1 MNALITK
8 TYRKIQIIPTLI
20 IAGVIA
26 VAPIVASTQASA
38 AQITGRSVTVS
49 SSAPSASASYAF
61 NFTLPS
67 ATVVKSA
74 SFVPCT
80 TPSGA
85 CTTPTGFS
93 GASAVAA
100 QPNAGLGDTSG
111 WTTNSSTTTELRLA
125 KTGNVAAPSGAAA
138 VTFSAVTNPSTTNST
153 FFVRI
158 TTFSDAT
165 WTTPIDTGTVAS
177 STATQIQV
185 SLSVDETLTF
195 CTGTSITGTN
205 CGTATGSAVNLGTG
219 STTATS
225 TGTSILAA
233 STNGPSGYT
242 ITVNG
247 NTLTSGSNTIT
258 ALSAATAASVGS
270 KQFGLN
276 LVGNSSPSVGSA
288 VSGSGTATA
297 ASNYNAANAFK
308 YVTGDT
314 VASIGGATNANT
326 FTVSY
331 IANID
336 GSTPSGL
343 YQTTLT
349 YVATPNF

>member
-1 MNALITK
+1 MNSFITK
-8 TYRKIQIIPTLI
+8 TYKKIQIIPTLI
-20 IAGVIA
+20 VAGVIA
-26 VAPIVASTQASA
+26 VAPIVSTNQVSA
-38 AQITGRSVTVS
+38 AQITGRSVTLGS
-49 SSAPSASASYAF
+49 SIPSASTSYTFAF
-61 NFTLPS
+61 TVPS
-67 ATVVKSA
+67 STVLQSA

-80 TPSGA
+80 TASGA

-100 QPNAGLGDTSG
+100 QPSAGLGDTSG
-111 WTTNSSTTTELRLA
+111 WSTNDSTSSQLRLS
-125 KTGNVAAPSGAAA
+125 KSGNTAAPSGAAS
-138 VTFSAVTNPSTTNST
+138 VSFSGVTNPSTTNST
-153 FFVRI
+153 FFIRI
-158 TTFSDAT
+158 TTFSDAS
-165 WTTPIDTGTVAS
+165 WTTSVDTGVVAS

-205 CGTATGSAVNLGTG
+205 CGTASGNTVSLGTG

-225 TGTSILAA
+225 SGTSIVAA
-233 STNGPSGYT
+233 STNGSSGYT

-247 NTLTSGSNTIT
+247 ATLTSGANTIT
-258 ALSAATAASVGS
+258 ALTSGTASSIGT

-276 LVGNSSPSVGSA
+276 LVSNSTPSVGTN
-288 VSGSGTATA
+288 VTGTGTANPVA
-297 ASNYNAANAFK
+297 NYNTTNTFR

-314 VASIGGATNANT
+314 IASVGTATNANT
-326 FTVSY
+326 FTISY

-336 GSTPSGL
+336 GLTPSGL

-349 YVATPNF
+349 YIATPNF

>member
-1 MNALITK
+1 MNAFITK

-20 IAGVIA
+20 VAGVIA
-26 VAPIVASTQASA
+26 AAPIIVGTQVSA
-38 AQITGRSVTVS
+38 AQITGRSVVLG
-49 SSAPSASASYAF
+49 SSAPSALTTYAF
-61 NFTLPS
+61 TFTLPS
-67 ATVVKSA
+67 ATAVKSA

-80 TPSGA
+80 TASGA

-93 GASAVAA
+93 GSSAVAS

-111 WTTNSSTTTELRLA
+111 WTTTNSTSTELRIEKA
-125 KTGNVAAPSGAAA
+125 SNVTSPSGAAS
-138 VTFSAVTNPSTTNST
+138 VSFSNVTNPSTTNST
-153 FFVRI
+153 FFVRM
-158 TTFSDAT
+158 TTFSDAA
-165 WTTPIDTGTVAS
+165 WSTPIDTGIVAL

-195 CTGTSITGTN
+195 CAGTSITGTN
-205 CGTATGSAVNLGTG
+205 CATATGSTVSLGTG

-225 TGTSILAA
+225 SGTSILAA
-233 STNGPSGYT
+233 STNGSSGYT
-242 ITVNG
+242 ITVSG

-258 ALSAATAASVGS
+258 ALSTGAASSVGT

-276 LVGNSSPSVGSA
+276 LVSNSTPVVGTA
-288 VSGSGTATA
+288 VSGTGTATA
-297 ASNYNAANAFK
+297 ATNYNTTNTYR

-314 VASIGGATNANT
+314 IASVTNPTNANT

-336 GSTPSGL
+336 GITPSGL